1 MIVLTPLDEQWE
13 SYEAQVQRL
22 EAEDAARQRA
32 QETTALWW
40 LLSLGLVV
48 AALLGIK
55 IGLVLGEWLG
65 LL

>member
-1 MIVLTPLDEQWE
+1 MTTPLDEQWE

-22 EAEDAARQRA
+22 EAEDAAQQRA